1 MDSLHNTSIELNNR
15 AATLIQNNSYVAA
28 ISSLTTA
35 LQWTQQRFESFDT
48 VNPPMQ
54 GLSLNECMT
63 SAHSD
68 EMTTPDANRQTS
80 KQMYQRP
87 IHVPKCWRQ
96 SESHESNLIISAVI
110 MFNLGLSHHLEA
122 VETQRKCK
130 TSITSL
136 LSKAAKLYELAYN
149 MQRDENIPCSSV
161 LFSMAIINNLGV
173 VYLALGHE
181 DMAQECFEH
190 LLSSLMYVVDCGEG
204 QVVSKLGGDLFFRTT
219 LHLVTRSGVSAAAA

>member
-35 LQWTQQRFESFDT
+35 LQSTQQRFESFDT

-63 SAHSD
+63 SARSD

-149 MQRDENIPCSSV
+149 MVMESHSETSNLIFV
-161 LFSMAIINNLGV
+161 MTVVNNLGM
-173 VYLALGHE
+173 VYEMLQDDETAE
-181 DMAQECFEH
+181 EYFKH
-190 LLSSLMYVVDCGEG
+190 LLSMLMVVVDCGEG
-204 QVVSKLGGDLFFRTT
+204 DVVSKFGNGLLFQTT
-219 LHLVTRSGVSAAAA
+219 SHLISKTGTTAGAA